1 MLSKTKN
8 MKYTN
13 KIKTL
18 FVLIVLAVTTLQA
31 QPKKQKIDGVA
42 AVVGDYVVLD
52 SDIDLML
59 IELRANGVSSE
70 DVSRCELLGKLLEDR
85 LYAHHAVQDSL
96 VVTDE
101 EVRGF
106 MDEQLGVMV
115 EQLGSMDKVVKYYN
129 KKNVDDFKNYFF
141 DIIKMN
147 KLVQAMNKKIVDDIE
162 ITPEEVKSFF
172 NKIPKDEIPT
182 IGSEVEIAQI
192 VIKPIVTEEE
202 KQKVIK
208 KLKEIKQD
216 VIENDASFTTR
227 AVLYTEDRASAPNG
241 GYYKINKKTSFV
253 KEFKDVAF
261 SLAEG
266 EISEPFETIYGF
278 HIIKVEKILG
288 QEIEL
293 RHILMSPK
301 VSDESLAEARTRMEN
316 VKAKILN
323 KELTFAEAAKT
334 LSEDKATKNNGGI
347 ILNPRT
353 LEPKFE
359 LTKMDPSLYNEIS
372 ELKVN
377 EISRVILDEIPG
389 EGKLYKILTVNEKT
403 EEHTADF
410 SKDFLK
416 IKEIALKDKQI
427 SAIAKWTKEKI
438 IQTYIKINGEHRNCD
453 FASDWLKKE
462 VK

>member
-1 MLSKTKN
+1 

-13 KIKTL
+13 KMKAL
-18 FVLIVLAVTTLQA
+18 VVLIVLAVTTLQA

-59 IELRANGVSSE
+59 IELRAQGISSA
-70 DVSRCELLGKLLEDR
+70 DISRCELLGKLLEDR
-85 LYAHHAVQDSL
+85 LYAHHAVQDSIE
-96 VVTDE
+96 VTDQ
-101 EVRGF
+101 EVRSF
-106 MDEQLGVMV
+106 MDEQIGVMV
-115 EQLGSMDKVVKYYN
+115 EQIGSMDKVVKYYN

-147 KLVQAMNKKIVDDIE
+147 KLVNAMNKKIIDEIE
-162 ITPEEVKSFF
+162 ITPEEVRLFF
-172 NKIPKDEIPT
+172 NKIPKDEIPL

-192 VIKPIVTEEE
+192 VIRPVVTEEE

-208 KLKEIKQD
+208 RLKEIKND
-216 VIENDASFTTR
+216 VLENGASFTTK
-227 AVLYTEDRASAPNG
+227 AVLLTEDRASAPNG
-241 GYYKINKKTSFV
+241 GYYKINKKTNFV

-261 SLAEG
+261 SLQEG
-266 EISEPFETIYGF
+266 EISEPFESVYGY

-301 VSDESLAEARTRMEN
+301 VSEESLAEAKAKIEN
-316 VKAKILN
+316 IKAKILN
-323 KELTFAEAAKT
+323 KEITFSDAAKAFSDQKET
-334 LSEDKATKNNGGI
+334 RNNGGVFY
-347 ILNPRT
+347 NPKT

-372 ELKVN
+372 DLKVN

-389 EGKLYKILTVNEKT
+389 EGKFYKILTVNEKT
-403 EEHTADF
+403 EEHPADF
-410 SKDFLK
+410 SKDYLK

-427 SAIAKWTKEKI
+427 SAVAKWTKEKI
-438 IQTYIKINGEHRNCD
+438 NQTYIKVNGEYRNCD
-453 FASDWLKKE
+453 FASDWLKKDI
-462 VK
+462 K

>member
-1 MLSKTKN
+1 MLLKIIN
-8 MKYTN
+8 MKYTS
-13 KIKTL
+13 KIKAIAIL
-18 FVLIVLAVTTLQA
+18 FFLAITTLQA
-31 QPKKQKIDGVA
+31 QPTKQKIDGVA

-59 IELRANGVSSE
+59 IELRAQGISSK
-70 DVSRCELLGKLLEDR
+70 DVTRCELLGKLLEDR

-101 EVRGF
+101 EVRGY
-106 MDEQLGVMV
+106 MDEQMEVMV
-115 EQLGSMDKVVKYYN
+115 EQLGGIDKVVKYYN

-141 DIIKMN
+141 DIIKLN
-147 KLVQAMNKKIVDDIE
+147 KLVQAMNRKIVDKIE
-162 ITPEEVKSFF
+162 ITPEEVRNFF

-192 VIKPIVTEEE
+192 TIKPIISEIE

-208 KLKEIKQD
+208 KLKDIKND
-216 VIENDASFTTR
+216 VLENGTSFTTK

-241 GYYKINKKTSFV
+241 GYYKINKKTQFV

-261 SLAEG
+261 SLQEG
-266 EISEPFETIYGF
+266 EISEPFETVYGY

-301 VSDESLAEARTRMEN
+301 VSEEALTEAKTRIEN
-316 VKAKILN
+316 IRAKILS
-323 KELTFAEAAKT
+323 KELTFADAAKAY
-334 LSEDKATKNNGGI
+334 SEQKETKNNGGI
-347 ILNPRT
+347 LLNPKT

-359 LTKMDPSLYNEIS
+359 LTKLDPSLYNDIS

-377 EISRVILDEIPG
+377 EISRVITDEVQG
-389 EGKLYKILTVNEKT
+389 EGKFYKILTVNQKT
-403 EEHTADF
+403 SEHTADF
-410 SKDFLK
+410 SKDFIK

-427 SAIAKWTKEKI
+427 TTIGKWTTEKI
-438 IQTYIKINGEHRNCD
+438 DQTYIKINGEYRDCD
-453 FASDWLKKE
+453 FASDWLKKNI
-462 VK
+462 K

>member
-1 MLSKTKN
+1 
-8 MKYTN
+8 MKYTS
-13 KIKTL
+13 KFKTL
-18 FVLIVLAVTTLQA
+18 FVLILLAVTTLQA
-31 QPKKQKIDGVA
+31 QTKKQKIDGVA

-52 SDIDLML
+52 SDIDLMM
-59 IELRANGVSSE
+59 IELRAQGISSE
-70 DVSRCELLGKLLEDR
+70 NVTRCELLGKLLEDK

-101 EVRGF
+101 EVRGY

-115 EQLGSMDKVVKYYN
+115 EQIGSMDKVVKYYN
-129 KKNVDDFKNYFF
+129 KKNADEFKNYFF

-147 KLVQAMNKKIVDDIE
+147 KLVAAMNKKIVDDIE
-162 ITPEEVKSFF
+162 ITPEEVRNFF

-192 VIKPIVTEEE
+192 VIKPVVSEAE

-208 KLKEIKQD
+208 KLKDIKQD
-216 VIENDASFTTR
+216 VLENGSSFTTK

-241 GYYKINKKTSFV
+241 GYYKVNKKTQFV

-261 SLAEG
+261 TLAEG
-266 EISEPFETIYGF
+266 EISEPFETVYGY

-293 RHILMSPK
+293 RHILMTPK
-301 VSDESLAEARTRMEN
+301 VSDEALAEAKTRIEN
-316 VKAKILN
+316 IKAKILS
-323 KELTFAEAAKT
+323 KELTFSEAAKS
-334 LSEDKATKNNGGI
+334 LSEDKETKNNGGI
-347 ILNPRT
+347 ILNPKT

-372 ELKVN
+372 ELKTK
-377 EISRVILDEIPG
+377 EISRVILDEVPG
-389 EGKLYKILTVNEKT
+389 EGKFFKIITVNEKT
-403 EEHTADF
+403 EEHLADF
-410 SKDFLK
+410 SKDFIK

-427 SAIAKWTKEKI
+427 TAIGKWTKEKI
-438 IQTYIKINGEHRNCD
+438 TQTYIKINGEYRECV

-462 VK
+462 IK

>member
-1 MLSKTKN
+1 

-13 KIKTL
+13 KLKAIAIL
-18 FVLIVLAVTTLQA
+18 FFLAITTLQA
-31 QPKKQKIDGVA
+31 QPVKQKIDGVA

-59 IELRANGVSSE
+59 IELRAQGISSK

-101 EVRGF
+101 EVRGY

-115 EQLGSMDKVVKYYN
+115 EQIGSMDKVVKYYN
-129 KKNVDDFKNYFF
+129 KKNAEDFKTYFF

-147 KLVQAMNKKIVDDIE
+147 KLVAAMNRKIVDDIE
-162 ITPEEVKSFF
+162 ITPEEVRSFF

-192 VIKPIVTEEE
+192 VIKPIVSEEE

-208 KLKEIKQD
+208 KLKEIKND
-216 VIENDASFTTR
+216 VLENGMSFTTK
-227 AVLYTEDRASAPNG
+227 AVLYTEDRASSPNG
-241 GYYKINKKTSFV
+241 GYYKINKKTQFV

-261 SLAEG
+261 SLQEG
-266 EISEPFETIYGF
+266 EISEPFETVYGF
-278 HIIKVEKILG
+278 HIIQVEKILG

-301 VSDESLAEARTRMEN
+301 VSEEALNEAKTRIEN
-316 VKAKILN
+316 IRAKILS
-323 KELTFAEAAKT
+323 KEITFADAAKVY
-334 LSEDKATKNNGGI
+334 SEQKETKNNGGI
-347 ILNPRT
+347 LLNPKT

-359 LTKMDPSLYNEIS
+359 VTKLDPALYNDVS

-377 EISRVILDEIPG
+377 EISRVISDEVQG
-389 EGKLYKILTVNEKT
+389 EGKFYKILTVNEKT
-403 EEHTADF
+403 NEHTADF

-427 SAIAKWTKEKI
+427 TAIGKWTKEKI
-438 IQTYIKINGEHRNCD
+438 DHTYIKINGEYRDCE
-453 FASDWLKKE
+453 FASDWLKKNI
-462 VK
+462 K

>member
-1 MLSKTKN
+1 
-8 MKYTN
+8 MKYTS

-18 FVLIVLAVTTLQA
+18 FVLIVLAVNTLQA

-59 IELRANGVSSE
+59 IELRANNISDK

-115 EQLGSMDKVVKYYN
+115 EQLGSIDKVVKYYN

-147 KLVQAMNKKIVDDIE
+147 KLVQAMNKKIVDNIE
-162 ITPEEVKSFF
+162 ITPEEVKTFF

-192 VIKPIVTEEE
+192 VIKPIVSEEE
-202 KQKVIK
+202 KQKVIR
-208 KLKEIKQD
+208 KLKEIKKD
-216 VIENDASFTTR
+216 VLENDASFTTR

-241 GYYKINKKTSFV
+241 GYYKINKKTQFV

-266 EISEPFETIYGF
+266 EISEPFETIYGY

-316 VKAKILN
+316 IKAKILS

-347 ILNPRT
+347 VLNPRT

-377 EISRVILDEIPG
+377 EISRVILDEVPG

-438 IQTYIKINGEHRNCD
+438 TQTYIKINGEYRDCD

-462 VK
+462 IK

>member
-1 MLSKTKN
+1 

-13 KIKTL
+13 KLKAIAIL
-18 FVLIVLAVTTLQA
+18 FFLAITTLQA
-31 QPKKQKIDGVA
+31 QPVKQKIDGVA

-59 IELRANGVSSE
+59 IELRAQGISNK

-101 EVRGF
+101 EVRGY

-115 EQLGSMDKVVKYYN
+115 EQIGSMDKVVKYYN
-129 KKNVDDFKNYFF
+129 KKNTEDFKTYFF

-147 KLVQAMNKKIVDDIE
+147 KLVDKMHRKVVDDIE
-162 ITPEEVKSFF
+162 ITPEEVRNFF

-192 VIKPIVTEEE
+192 VIKPIVSEEE

-208 KLKEIKQD
+208 KLKEIKND
-216 VIENDASFTTR
+216 VLENGMSFTTK
-227 AVLYTEDRASAPNG
+227 AVLYTEDRASSPNG
-241 GYYKINKKTSFV
+241 GYYKINKKTQFV

-261 SLAEG
+261 SLQEG
-266 EISEPFETIYGF
+266 EISEPFETVYGF
-278 HIIKVEKILG
+278 HIILVEKILG

-301 VSDESLAEARTRMEN
+301 VSEEALNEAKTRIEN
-316 VKAKILN
+316 IRAKILS
-323 KELTFAEAAKT
+323 KEITFADAAKAY
-334 LSEDKATKNNGGI
+334 SEQKETKNNGGI
-347 ILNPRT
+347 LLNPKT

-359 LTKMDPSLYNEIS
+359 VTKLDPALYNDVS

-377 EISRVILDEIPG
+377 EISRVISDEQQG
-389 EGKLYKILTVNEKT
+389 EGKFYKILTVNEKT
-403 EEHTADF
+403 NEHTADF
-410 SKDFLK
+410 SKDFIK

-427 SAIAKWTKEKI
+427 TAIGKWTKEKI
-438 IQTYIKINGEHRNCD
+438 DQTYIKINGEYRDCE
-453 FASDWLKKE
+453 FASDWLKKNI
-462 VK
+462 K